1 VLAPLSLAK
10 SVFKK
15 KFLEL
20 MHWCERFNRT
30 LDETS
35 LLGNWW
41 NEYYGTGSALSEED
55 RRAARVA
62 IDEMIR
68 DELIARTP
76 ERGSREFLAFRPKGR
91 ETLKKGIDPEVYT
104 LRPTPLVTNEEL
116 LSRCIPLFEQELYE
130 PSIREAFVLLE
141 QRIRERAGLD
151 ASDIGV
157 ELVDKA
163 FGPKKAMLE
172 VPLCVDEGERLG
184 VHQLFRGAMGLL
196 KNPPSHRSVPEF
208 QDRRVAAEIIVFS
221 DFLLNLL
228 KTAARK

>member
-1 VLAPLSLAK
+1 LPVAK
-10 SVFKK
+10 AFFKR

-20 MHWCERFNRT
+20 MDWCERYNKT
-30 LDETS
+30 LHETS
-35 LLGNWW
+35 LLGSWW

-55 RRAARVA
+55 RRTARVA

-76 ERGSREFLAFRPKGR
+76 ERGSPEFLAFRPKGR
-91 ETLKKGIDPEVYT
+91 ETLKKGIDPEVCA
-104 LRPTPLVTNEEL
+104 LRPAPLVTEEEL

-141 QRIRERAGLD
+141 RRIRERAGLD

-163 FGPKKAMLE
+163 FGPRKAILE
-172 VPLCVDEGERLG
+172 VPLCADDGERLG

-196 KNPPSHRSVPEF
+196 KNPLSHRSVPEF
-208 QDRRVAAEIIVFS
+208 QDRRVAAEIIVFC
-221 DFLLNLL
+221 DLLLNLL
-228 KTAARK
+228 KSAVRK